1 MYATLASCNV
11 DCCLILESPFYLEGP
26 GGLFEFI
33 EKRLMEHGHMV
44 NVIAEGAGKDLLTEG
59 MSYHGPATPGRWF
72 MDITKDKGTD
82 VRII

>member
-1 MYATLASCNV
+1 
-11 DCCLILESPFYLEGP
+11 
-26 GGLFEFI
+26 
-33 EKRLMEHGHMV
+33 MV

-82 VRII
+82 ARII